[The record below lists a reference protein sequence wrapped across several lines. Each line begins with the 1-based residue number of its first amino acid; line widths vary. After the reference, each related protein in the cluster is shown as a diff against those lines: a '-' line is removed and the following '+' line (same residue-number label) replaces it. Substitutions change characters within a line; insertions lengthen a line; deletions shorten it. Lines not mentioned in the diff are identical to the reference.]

1 MTNICDKSDKIFG
14 ANVMFTKDMKKRLR
28 EQIVD
33 ADFEFLHMNND
44 IHLNK
49 KILERLTDIAY
60 DSFGH
65 IYVIDMINRI
75 FNDLDG
81 LEAEFN
87 VKLSD
92 LTRGLFT
99 GIICTFNVI
108 EKENII
114 QRKKDTLRANFKQ
127 K

>member
-1 MTNICDKSDKIFG
+1 MAEKYDESDRLFG
-14 ANVMFTKDMKKRLR
+14 FNVEFTEGMKKRLR
-28 EQIVD
+28 EQIVE
-33 ADFEFLHMNND
+33 ADFEFLHNNND
-44 IHLNK
+44 MRLNK

-81 LEAEFN
+81 LEEEFN

-114 QRKKDTLRANFKQ
+114 QRKKDTFRTKTQ
-127 K
+127 

>member
-33 ADFEFLHMNND
+33 ADFEFLHMSND

>member
-1 MTNICDKSDKIFG
+1 MTDVYDGSDKIFG
-14 ANVMFTKDMKKRLR
+14 FNVEFTDDMKKRLR
-28 EQIVD
+28 EQIVE
-33 ADFEFLHMNND
+33 ADFEFLHKIND
-44 IHLNK
+44 IRLNK
-49 KILERLTDIAY
+49 NILERLTDIAY

-65 IYVIDMINRI
+65 IYVIDMVNRI

-81 LEAEFN
+81 LETEFN

-114 QRKKDTLRANFKQ
+114 QRKKDAFRAKAKQ